1 MVTYGS
7 PRSEHHAETVRDR
20 DDDQTEEG
28 SQSPHS
34 PHHDGALRLGDSSGS
49 IRKPATPSRRQ
60 LEKCRADY
68 GNWQSLAAESSDA
81 DMDDLHPSSRES
93 SPGRA
98 FPPQSL
104 GRIPGLGFL
113 PQTYDASD
121 LATQKAF
128 APASRSG
135 PGSDSDPSTDG
146 RAHTPPQ
153 PVPPYTSIRNER
165 NRNTRYSDD
174 VDSDPE
180 DSDGPSNRSVA
191 GKKSMQRMQA
201 DSSSDHDDTD
211 EDMGGVDVTSRE
223 EARSLRPPTH
233 DRSRRRAR
241 VRAPESGLQS
251 KRNTSPEP
259 SRHSNP
265 ARRAPS
271 RSISEDMGSDSDQ
284 DEPDPA
290 GQENPT
296 GHTVVIP
303 KAGYARGRRLL
314 APRNQD
320 LPFTTI
326 LMRGDAHFVDQRRK

>member
-7 PRSEHHAETVRDR
+7 PRLEHRSATVRDR

-28 SQSPHS
+28 YKPPHS
-34 PHHDGALRLGDSSGS
+34 PHHDGALALGDPSGS

-60 LEKCRADY
+60 LEKRRADY
-68 GNWQSLAAESSDA
+68 GNWESLAAESSDA
-81 DMDDLHPSSRES
+81 EMDDVHPSSRES
-93 SPGRA
+93 SPDRA

-121 LATQKAF
+121 LATQHAF

-135 PGSDSDPSTDG
+135 PRSDSDPSTDG
-146 RAHTPPQ
+146 RAHTPPP

-165 NRNTRYSDD
+165 NRNTRHSDD

-180 DSDGPSNRSVA
+180 DFDGPSNRSVA
-191 GKKSMQRMQA
+191 GKKSTQRMQV

-211 EDMGGVDVTSRE
+211 EDMRIDVTSRE
-223 EARSLRPPTH
+223 EARSLRSRTH
-233 DRSRRRAR
+233 DRSHRRAR
-241 VRAPESGLQS
+241 VRAPVRGPQS
-251 KRNTSPEP
+251 RRNASPEP

-284 DEPDPA
+284 DEPDSA

-320 LPFTTI
+320 LPLTTI
-326 LMRGDAHFVDQRRK
+326 LMRGDAHFIDQRRK

>member
-1 MVTYGS
+1 MTYAS
-7 PRSEHHAETVRDR
+7 PRSDHISATVRDR

-28 SQSPHS
+28 SPP
-34 PHHDGALRLGDSSGS
+34 PHHDGAIPLGDSSRS
-49 IRKPATPSRRQ
+49 IRKPTTPSRRQ
-60 LEKCRADY
+60 LERRRADY

-81 DMDDLHPSSRES
+81 ELDDVHPSSRDS
-93 SPGRA
+93 SPDRA

-121 LATQKAF
+121 LATQKTF

-135 PGSDSDPSTDG
+135 PRSDSDPSTDG

-153 PVPPYTSIRNER
+153 PVPPYTSMRNER
-165 NRNTRYSDD
+165 NRNTRHSDD

-180 DSDGPSNRSVA
+180 DFDGPPNRSVA
-191 GKKSMQRMQA
+191 GKKTMQRMQV
-201 DSSSDHDDTD
+201 DSSSDHDETD
-211 EDMGGVDVTSRE
+211 EDMGIDVISRE
-223 EARSLRPPTH
+223 EARTLRSRTH
-233 DRSRRRAR
+233 YRSRRRAR
-241 VRAPESGLQS
+241 VRAPVRGPQS
-251 KRNTSPEP
+251 KRNASPEP
-259 SRHSNP
+259 SRHSNS

-271 RSISEDMGSDSDQ
+271 RSISEDMDSGSDQ
-284 DEPDPA
+284 DESDPA
-290 GQENPT
+290 GQQNPT

-326 LMRGDAHFVDQRRK
+326 LMRGDAHFIDQRRK